1 MERIKKNDK
10 VIILTG
16 KDKGKK
22 GTVIEIEPTKNLVK
36 VQNIAI
42 VTKHVKARKQGQIS
56 AIRKEESFIN
66 LSNVMLISP
75 IDSKPC
81 RVNFK
86 TLDNGKKSRIC
97 NRTKEI
103 L

>member
-16 KDKGKK
+16 KDKGKR
-22 GTVIEIEPTKNLVK
+22 GTVIEIDPNKNLVK
-36 VQNIAI
+36 VQNISI
-42 VTKHVKARKQGQIS
+42 ITKHVKARKQGQVS

-103 L
+103 I

>member
-16 KDKGKK
+16 KDKGKQ
-22 GTVIEIEPTKNLVK
+22 GIVLEINPKKNLVK
-36 VQNIAI
+36 VENIAV
-42 VTKHVKARKQGQIS
+42 VTKHVKARKQGQVSGIK
-56 AIRKEESFIN
+56 KEEGYID

-75 IDSKPC
+75 VDSKPT

-86 TLDNGKKSRIC
+86 TLEDGKKVRIC
-97 NRTKEI
+97 NRTKDI
-103 L
+103 I